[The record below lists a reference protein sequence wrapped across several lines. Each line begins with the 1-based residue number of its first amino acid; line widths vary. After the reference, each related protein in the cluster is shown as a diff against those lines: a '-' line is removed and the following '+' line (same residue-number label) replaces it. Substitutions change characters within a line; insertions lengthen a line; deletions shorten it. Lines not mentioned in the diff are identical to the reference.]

1 MMPPLPLMKAAIKKK
16 KTTKAAPATTK
27 RFFIAGFN
35 GPPGDT
41 GGGVPKL
48 GNSDE
53 EFMRLS

>member
-1 MMPPLPLMKAAIKKK
+1 MKAAIKKK

-27 RFFIAGFN
+27 RFFILGFN